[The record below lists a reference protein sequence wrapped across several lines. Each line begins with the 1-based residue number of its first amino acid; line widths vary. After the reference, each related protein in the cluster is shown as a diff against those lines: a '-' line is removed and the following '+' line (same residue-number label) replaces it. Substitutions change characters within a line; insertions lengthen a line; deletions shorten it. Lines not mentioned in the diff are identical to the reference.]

1 VYLAY
6 KNIKNKNMI
15 HHATDQFD
23 FSTIHL
29 GNPSSLPG
37 GSFFT
42 KINNT
47 IKDEP
52 LYVYTP
58 SCTSKQ
64 GVVSSNSR
72 GYLDFMFTSGNSNF
86 IQWINALEERLQNL
100 LFEKKDTWFI
110 GDDMELDDI
119 QNAFIPILK
128 AKGNQYMVRGYL
140 QGKHFKETIQVYN
153 EDEIPVPLTSI
164 QENSQL
170 ISILDI
176 SGIKFNQK
184 CFQIMIHIR
193 QLMIIEKTS
202 FNNCLIKH
210 NVKKSPEVMTD
221 TIVLKTPTEVY
232 KNALEK
238 AKAIKE
244 ELERADAI
252 AEELRITY
260 DILE

>member
-1 VYLAY
+1 
-6 KNIKNKNMI
+6 MI

-23 FSTIHL
+23 FSALHL
-29 GNPSSLPG
+29 GSPTSLPG
-37 GSFFT
+37 GSFYT
-42 KINNT
+42 KINSS

-58 SCTSKQ
+58 TCTSKQ

-72 GYLDFMFTSGNSNF
+72 GYLDFMFTAGNSNF
-86 IQWINALEERLQNL
+86 IQWINVLEERLQVL
-100 LFEKKDTWFI
+100 LYEKKDSWFI
-110 GDDMELDDI
+110 GDEMELDDI
-119 QNAFIPILK
+119 QNAFIPMLK
-128 AKGNQYMVRGYL
+128 TKGNQYMVRGYL

-184 CFQIMIHIR
+184 CFQIMIHVR
-193 QLMIIEKTS
+193 QLMVLEKSS
-202 FNNCLIKH
+202 FSNCLIKH
-210 NVKKSPEVMTD
+210 NVKKTD

-238 AKAIKE
+238 ARNMKE

-260 DILE
+260 DILEE